1 MDADEILTVNKFT
14 RTDNSTGLYI
24 DVYPAN
30 KMEIAVVSAKVFD
43 SKKDFALWEI
53 DHEKWLMTTIE
64 NVEKFRH
71 IKYCSRYWPF

>member
-1 MDADEILTVNKFT
+1 MDDDEILTVNKFT

-30 KMEIAVVSAKVFD
+30 NIKKAVVSAKVVD
-43 SKKDFALWEI
+43 SKNDFALWGI

-64 NVEKFRH
+64 NVEKLD
-71 IKYCSRYWPF
+71 ILILL

>member
-14 RTDNSTGLYI
+14 RIDNSTCLYI

-30 KMEIAVVSAKVFD
+30 KMEIAVVSSKVVD
-43 SKKDFALWEI
+43 SENDFALWEI

-64 NVEKFRH
+64 NVKKFRH